1 MDDLVVWMRAQL
13 DEDARRCELWH
24 DYECELFNH
33 EADGGVQSAFA
44 ALEMLS
50 TVPGAVCT
58 CGLPGRMLREIEMK
72 RAVLQDLVEV
82 IEASEDYKGPDYYE
96 GVDACERTLKRMA
109 SVYADRPGYREEW
122 RP

>member
-1 MDDLVVWMRAQL
+1 MDDLVVWLRAQL
-13 DEDARRCELWH
+13 DEDERRCDLWH

-58 CGLPGRMLREIEMK
+58 CGLPGRMLREIDAK
-72 RAVLQDLVEV
+72 R
-82 IEASEDYKGPDYYE
+82 
-96 GVDACERTLKRMA
+96 RTLIRCEEAMLAASPMLVHFARRTVWEMA
-109 SVYADRPGYREEW
+109 RPYADRPGFREEW